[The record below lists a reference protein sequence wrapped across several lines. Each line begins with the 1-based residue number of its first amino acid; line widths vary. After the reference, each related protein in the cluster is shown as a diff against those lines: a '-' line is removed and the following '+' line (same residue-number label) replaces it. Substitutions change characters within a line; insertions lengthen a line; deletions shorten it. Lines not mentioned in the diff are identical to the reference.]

1 METVFRIRL
10 VSYVNYK
17 GLRYDQREKSLCC
30 CEENKCKKNENTGDH
45 DKNINKCDIGLRIC
59 VQICHF
65 YICTSSGLI
74 KNNTTSF
81 NFSDGN
87 NIGKLSNPITYRF
100 TERVSFIY

>member
-1 METVFRIRL
+1 METEFRIEL

-17 GLRYDQREKSLCC
+17 EFCYNQIKKSLCC
-30 CEENKCKKNENTGDH
+30 CEENKRQINENTCNQ
-45 DKNINKCDIGLRIC
+45 NINKCDTGLRVC

-87 NIGKLSNPITYRF
+87 NFGKLSNPITYKF